1 MVTPEDIDKARDLIA
16 NGQPQAVGYRILIK
30 PIEAST
36 GMEVSLKEKYPTLGA
51 SDFQAKTDEQKER
64 ESKGTHHGL
73 VVDVGPA
80 AYKSELLGGEPWA
93 KPGDVVM
100 FDRYAGVEMEL
111 PPGSGDK
118 YRFVN
123 DESVLGKMETK
134 NV

>member
-1 MVTPEDIDKARDLIA
+1 MVTPEDLDKARDLIA

-36 GMEVSLKEKYPTLGA
+36 GMEVSLKTQYPTLGA
-51 SDFQAKTDEQKER
+51 LDVQTKTTEQKDR
-64 ESKGTHHGL
+64 ESKGTFHGL
-73 VVDVGPA
+73 VVDVGEA
-80 AYKSELLGGEPWA
+80 AYKSELLGGKPWI
-93 KPGDVVM
+93 KEGDVIL

-123 DESVLGKMETK
+123 DESVLGRMEAK